1 MTKSAQ
7 RRVGGN
13 TQIERKIRRKRL
25 AGKEE
30 EMHLA
35 VHSDAL
41 AQRQPATKGH
51 PLSLEERQAVVTNTG
66 ALVGNRQLQKQL
78 GATVVQTQAAP
89 AAAPAVT
96 TVTITEA
103 DKAEFALLKNKIADA
118 DVTAYVQHRN
128 QVFGSTANY
137 LAYAAIADAELD
149 NTKGLRARV
158 ELRKDPA
165 AQTILY
171 RWLRKAYETQA
182 GVTDVPG
189 LIKQGM
195 SKELKTAMEKV
206 KAAYGKTF
214 RSGGF
219 NPRPKKNAKYR
230 FRLGT
235 VSEHGLGQ
243 AVDIEAGKN
252 PILSQEDW
260 KFVETLTGKTVDRKK
275 DRWQKQPE
283 DLWKDVADLNQRF
296 VKKVKEEVER
306 IEKERA
312 AAGMVVDSKVKST
325 KKVREPIDEI
335 FAQHKPLKKYKDG
348 FFTLE
353 WALVKALHENGFTWG
368 ATFSNAVDLHHFEL

>member
-1 MTKSAQ
+1 
-7 RRVGGN
+7 
-13 TQIERKIRRKRL
+13 
-25 AGKEE
+25 
-30 EMHLA
+30 MHLA

-89 AAAPAVT
+89 AAAPAAP
-96 TVTITEA
+96 TVTITET

-149 NTKGLRARV
+149 NTKGLRAQV

-189 LIKQGM
+189 LIKGGM
-195 SKELKTAMEKV
+195 SKELKAAMEKV

-252 PILSQEDW
+252 PILSKTDW
-260 KFVETLTGKTVDRKK
+260 KFIETLTGKTVDRKK

-296 VKKVKEEVER
+296 VKKVKEEVGR

-368 ATFSNAVDLHHFEL
+368 ATFSNAVDLHHFEF